1 MSFYDIHR
9 ISYEFLVNRVK
20 SSKPYRNSG
29 NAYPLGFREYSAR
42 HFRALDDGSFSI
54 WYLHREMGDK
64 LDKGEVTE
72 GWYTNKKPL
81 GIVRPDNS
89 FEFTE
94 VNGLHQGENTLLSE
108 LLGVYIHQVKAKGGA
123 VMTVGRNEA
132 EYPIFT
138 GLRFDIETKKPLT
151 EFAVVQPTLNRK
163 RSNEHMKKYKEF
175 LDVYPMFIKAM
186 NDKAAIEVIKDLHD
200 QTDKFNGATFNAKT
214 LKDTVDK
221 KHYVDAAFINYLLH
235 NHWIRSNFRYQL
247 GDGGS
252 GEPRMPRE
260 WQESVESVI
269 ARHFRKTILGEIDK
283 AFDWVELPKGKLCA
297 SSWDHKIVSPTGEE
311 FKQL

>member
-1 MSFYDIHR
+1 MI
-9 ISYEFLVNRVK
+9 
-20 SSKPYRNSG
+20 
-29 NAYPLGFREYSAR
+29 
-42 HFRALDDGSFSI
+42 
-54 WYLHREMGDK
+54 DK
-64 LDKGEVTE
+64 LEKGDLKE
-72 GWYTNKKPL
+72 GWYVGKKPL

-89 FEFTE
+89 FEFTT
-94 VNGLHQGENTLLSE
+94 VNGLHQGENTLMSE
-108 LLGVYIHQVKAKGGA
+108 LLGVDIHQVKAKGGA
-123 VMTVGRNEA
+123 IMSVGGFED
-132 EYPIFT
+132 YPIFT
-138 GLRFDIETKKPLT
+138 GLRFDIGTKKPLT
-151 EFAVVQPTLNRK
+151 QFTVVQPTLNRK
-163 RSNEHMKKYKEF
+163 RSNAIMKQYKEF
-175 LDVYPMFIKAM
+175 LDVYPMYIKAM

-200 QTDKFNGATFNAKT
+200 QTDKFNGANFNAKT
-214 LKDTVDK
+214 LKETVDK
-221 KHYVDAAFINYLLH
+221 KHYVDAAFIQYLLH

-269 ARHFRKTILGEIDK
+269 VRHFRKTILGEIDE

>member
-1 MSFYDIHR
+1 MGFYDINR
-9 ISYEFLVNRVK
+9 ISYESLANTVK
-20 SSKPYRNSG
+20 NSKPYRGSG
-29 NAYPLGFREYSAR
+29 NAYHLGDRTYSAR
-42 HFRALDDGSFSI
+42 HFRALEDGSFSI
-54 WYLHREMGDK
+54 WYSHREMIDK
-64 LDKGEVTE
+64 LEKGDLKE
-72 GWYTNKKPL
+72 GWYVGKKPL

-89 FEFTE
+89 FEFTT
-94 VNGLHQGENTLLSE
+94 VNGLHQGENTLMSE

-123 VMTVGRNEA
+123 IMSVGGFED
-132 EYPIFT
+132 YPIFT
-138 GLRFDIETKKPLT
+138 GLRFDIGTKKPLT
-151 EFAVVQPTLNRK
+151 QFTVVQPTLNRK
-163 RSNEHMKKYKEF
+163 RSNAIMKQYKEF
-175 LDVYPMFIKAM
+175 LDVYPMYIKAM

-200 QTDKFNGATFNAKT
+200 QTDKFNGANFNAKT
-214 LKDTVDK
+214 LKETVDK
-221 KHYVDAAFINYLLH
+221 KHYVDAAFIQYLLH

-269 ARHFRKTILGEIDK
+269 VRHFRKTILGEIDE